1 MKLIPI
7 LVTLLLAAAPAAVA
21 DAQGAPATE
30 LDRIQ
35 LGVVLSPRTA
45 EAMGTEST
53 ALARAVESA
62 LSARGMGS
70 ALPELGTRFVAYV
83 DMIPIQEEMA
93 NGGMVAVKEQLTIT
107 FGDVETGRSIGM
119 FQTEKTAV
127 GKNKAGAL
135 RNFSSN
141 LRLAQN
147 REFTSALDE
156 ANTGIIRFFEAQ
168 CASLLREADA
178 LVKTREFEGAIFMMA
193 SVPREASSCH
203 KQAMQFAADAYTAM
217 LRHQCAAPYAQAKA
231 KWATS
236 KSRENAAAV
245 AEVLGSIPADSPC
258 YAEASAMINDVARVI
273 AQHDAAAAQAH
284 RDRVAWQ
291 KKVYED
297 RLALT
302 KYQMKSEFTLAAQ
315 TIESARQVGVEH
327 ARAMARAKPIQ
338 VKQTIVFR

>member
-1 MKLIPI
+1 MNLR
-7 LVTLLLAAAPAAVA
+7 LTYYALLMVAISSTELRAQETPPA
-21 DAQGAPATE
+21 E

-45 EAMGTEST
+45 NAMGTESS

-83 DMIPIQEEMA
+83 DMVPIQEEQA
-93 NGGMVAVKEQLTIT
+93 PGGMVAVKEQLTIT

-119 FQTEKTAV
+119 YQTEKTAV

-135 RNFSSN
+135 RNFSTS

-147 REFTSALDE
+147 REFTTALDE

-178 LVKTREFEGAIFMMA
+178 LVKTREFEGAIYMMA
-193 SVPREASSCH
+193 SVPREASNCH
-203 KQAMQFAADAYTAM
+203 KQAMKFAADAYTAM
-217 LRHQCAAPYAQAKA
+217 LKHQCAAPFAQAKA
-231 KWATS
+231 KWAAS
-236 KSRENAAAV
+236 KSRENAAVV
-245 AEVLGSIPADSPC
+245 AEMLGTIPADSPC
-258 YAEASAMINDVARVI
+258 FGEASTLVNDVARVI

-284 RDRVAWQ
+284 RDKVAWQ

-302 KYQMKSEFTLAAQ
+302 KYKMKGEFTLAAQ
-315 TIESARQVGVEH
+315 TVESARQVGVEH
-327 ARAMARAKPIQ
+327 ARAIAKAKPAPIN
-338 VKQTIVFR
+338 QTIVFR